1 MKTRGYFFF
10 RTRLY
15 TYFKS
20 AIIIFLHYLIFQ
32 TRVRLTHQ
40 ASNFEQEIRKVE
52 EKISQE
58 KAAEA
63 DLIKLQAER
72 AHVDESAAEAKR
84 AEDKILRGTDYTWQI
99 LSIFFSLRRSEENL
113 KFFANKAKENFTYL

>member
-1 MKTRGYFFF
+1 MAPKSTILLIFF
-10 RTRLY
+10 
-15 TYFKS
+15 S
-20 AIIIFLHYLIFQ
+20 SIIIIQ

-58 KAAEA
+58 KEAEA

-84 AEDKILRGTDYTWQI
+84 AEDKILRGI
-99 LSIFFSLRRSEENL
+99 LINCCIEERL
-113 KFFANKAKENFTYL
+113 

>member
-1 MKTRGYFFF
+1 MAPKSTILLTIFF
-10 RTRLY
+10 
-15 TYFKS
+15 S
-20 AIIIFLHYLIFQ
+20 SIIIIQ

-58 KAAEA
+58 KEAEA

-84 AEDKILRGTDYTWQI
+84 AEDKILRGTDK
-99 LSIFFSLRRSEENL
+99 LLH
-113 KFFANKAKENFTYL
+113 

>member
-1 MKTRGYFFF
+1 MAPKSTILPIFF
-10 RTRLY
+10 
-15 TYFKS
+15 S
-20 AIIIFLHYLIFQ
+20 SIIIIQ

-58 KAAEA
+58 KEAEA

-72 AHVDESAAEAKR
+72 AHVDESAAEGKR
-84 AEDKILRGTDYTWQI
+84 AEDKILRGTDK
-99 LSIFFSLRRSEENL
+99 LLH
-113 KFFANKAKENFTYL
+113 

>member
-1 MKTRGYFFF
+1 MAPKSTTLLIFF
-10 RTRLY
+10 
-15 TYFKS
+15 S
-20 AIIIFLHYLIFQ
+20 SIIIIQ

-58 KAAEA
+58 KEAEA

-84 AEDKILRGTDYTWQI
+84 AEDKILRGTDKLLHWGKTLIQCCT
-99 LSIFFSLRRSEENL
+99 F
-113 KFFANKAKENFTYL
+113 

>member
-1 MKTRGYFFF
+1 MSPKSTTLLIFF
-10 RTRLY
+10 
-15 TYFKS
+15 S
-20 AIIIFLHYLIFQ
+20 SIIIIQ

-58 KAAEA
+58 KEAEA

-84 AEDKILRGTDYTWQI
+84 AEDKILRGTDK
-99 LSIFFSLRRSEENL
+99 LLH
-113 KFFANKAKENFTYL
+113 

>member
-1 MKTRGYFFF
+1 M
-10 RTRLY
+10 
-15 TYFKS
+15 
-20 AIIIFLHYLIFQ
+20 HYLIFQ

-84 AEDKILRGTDYTWQI
+84 AEDKILRGTDKLEDVLFW
-99 LSIFFSLRRSEENL
+99 SNL
-113 KFFANKAKENFTYL
+113 NPYSHLTFEVF

>member
-1 MKTRGYFFF
+1 MAPKSTILLIFF
-10 RTRLY
+10 
-15 TYFKS
+15 S
-20 AIIIFLHYLIFQ
+20 SIIIIQ

-58 KAAEA
+58 KEAEA

-84 AEDKILRGTDYTWQI
+84 AEDKILRGTDK
-99 LSIFFSLRRSEENL
+99 LLH
-113 KFFANKAKENFTYL
+113 

>member
-1 MKTRGYFFF
+1 LAPKSTIFVIFF
-10 RTRLY
+10 
-15 TYFKS
+15 S
-20 AIIIFLHYLIFQ
+20 SIIIIQ

-58 KAAEA
+58 KEAEA

-84 AEDKILRGTDYTWQI
+84 AEDKILRGTDK
-99 LSIFFSLRRSEENL
+99 LLH
-113 KFFANKAKENFTYL
+113 

>member
-1 MKTRGYFFF
+1 MPPKSTILLIFF
-10 RTRLY
+10 
-15 TYFKS
+15 S
-20 AIIIFLHYLIFQ
+20 SIIIIQ

-58 KAAEA
+58 KEAEA

-84 AEDKILRGTDYTWQI
+84 AEDKILRGTDK
-99 LSIFFSLRRSEENL
+99 LLH
-113 KFFANKAKENFTYL
+113 

>member
-1 MKTRGYFFF
+1 MSKHSGRFCQEILLIFF
-10 RTRLY
+10 
-15 TYFKS
+15 S
-20 AIIIFLHYLIFQ
+20 SIIIIQ

-58 KAAEA
+58 KEAEA

-84 AEDKILRGTDYTWQI
+84 AEDKILRGTDK
-99 LSIFFSLRRSEENL
+99 LLH
-113 KFFANKAKENFTYL
+113 

>member
-1 MKTRGYFFF
+1 MSPKSTILLIFF
-10 RTRLY
+10 
-15 TYFKS
+15 S
-20 AIIIFLHYLIFQ
+20 SIIIIQ

-58 KAAEA
+58 KEAEA

-84 AEDKILRGTDYTWQI
+84 AEDKILRGTDK
-99 LSIFFSLRRSEENL
+99 LLH
-113 KFFANKAKENFTYL
+113 